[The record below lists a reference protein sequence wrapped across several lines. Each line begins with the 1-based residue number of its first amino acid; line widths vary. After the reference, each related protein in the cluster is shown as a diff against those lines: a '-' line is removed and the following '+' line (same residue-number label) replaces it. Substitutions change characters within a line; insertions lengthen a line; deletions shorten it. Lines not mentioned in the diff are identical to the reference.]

1 MITSNKIKRHEKRYI
16 VLYNKIFNIPLKNL
30 CNSTTNDI
38 TINKSKFN
46 RQFITVASMTQG
58 HIYYRLQGLQLTFIF
73 LAKLFLSKLHFRGY
87 LFLLALI
94 PLFQIDSNPSSDS
107 EFTLRGKYSSKIAM
121 LFQIHILTLMLN
133 VMNLNTISNHNPVL
147 LSYLPQRYRNN
158 AIFILCFQLRAKNV
172 LGYYYCTTF
181 MFYF

>member
-16 VLYNKIFNIPLKNL
+16 VLSNKIFNIPLKNL

-107 EFTLRGKYSSKIAM
+107 EFTLRGKQTIILQFKDSNALPNS
-121 LFQIHILTLMLN
+121 HIDTD
-133 VMNLNTISNHNPVL
+133 VE
-147 LSYLPQRYRNN
+147 RNESQYD
-158 AIFILCFQLRAKNV
+158 FES
-172 LGYYYCTTF
+172 
-181 MFYF
+181 